1 MESEIEGRAGVRRV
15 GTLAAAARRPAR
27 PRARAGSRAGS
38 AATRHDGRTALLFLA
53 PALLGFGVFYIY
65 PAIRGAYYSTTDYNL
80 LSAPHSVGTANYTAL
95 LHDPLFWN
103 ALKVTGYYVLL
114 NIVSQ
119 TVLAIALA
127 ALMFRLTRSV
137 AIRAMLLVPWLV
149 PNVTVGLLFLWLFDA
164 DLGLVNHV
172 MSGLGMSTHGWFS
185 STTWA
190 MPTIALTNT
199 WAYTGYTALLLYAG
213 MLQIPGQIYEAALL
227 DGAGEFRM
235 FFRLTLPLMRPVLA
249 LVLVVS
255 VIGSFQIF
263 DTVAITPTHGGPVN
277 VTRVIYYYIYELA
290 FTHFRMGYASAV
302 AMTLVLVLGTL
313 TLLQMR
319 LLRASRSDL
328 A

>member
-1 MESEIEGRAGVRRV
+1 MGTTSVDAAGSGPAVATAADRPRHRERERRR
-15 GTLAAAARRPAR
+15 AAA
-27 PRARAGSRAGS
+27 PRG
-38 AATRHDGRTALLFLA
+38 DGRIALLFLA
-53 PALLGFGVFYIY
+53 PALLGFAVFYVY

-80 LSAPHSVGTANYTAL
+80 LSPPRGVGVANYTAL
-95 LHDPLFWN
+95 VHDPLFWN
-103 ALKVTGYYVLL
+103 ALKVTGYYVVL

-119 TVLAIALA
+119 TVLALVLA

-137 AIRAMLLVPWLV
+137 VVRAMLLVPWLV

-164 DLGLVNHV
+164 DLGLVNHL
-172 MSGLGMSTHGWFS
+172 MSAAGLGTHGWFS

-213 MLQIPGQIYEAALL
+213 MLQIPGQVYEAAML
-227 DGAGEFRM
+227 DGASELRM

-255 VIGSFQIF
+255 VIGSFQMF

-277 VTRVIYYYIYELA
+277 ATRVIYYYIYELA
-290 FTHFRMGYASAV
+290 FTHFRMGYASAA
-302 AMTLVLVLGTL
+302 AMSLVLILGAL

>member
-1 MESEIEGRAGVRRV
+1 MAGGASQTRERAD
-15 GTLAAAARRPAR
+15 TARE
-27 PRARAGSRAGS
+27 ARADAP
-38 AATRHDGRTALLFLA
+38 GRTGRKPRHGPRRRGDGPVALLFLA
-53 PALLGFGVFYIY
+53 PVLIGFAVFYVY
-65 PAIRGAYYSTTDYNL
+65 PAIRGAYFSTTDYNL
-80 LSAPHSVGTANYTAL
+80 LSSPHGVGAANYSRL

-103 ALKVTGYYVLL
+103 SLKVSAYYVVL
-114 NIVSQ
+114 NVGGQ
-119 TVLAIALA
+119 TVLAVVLA
-127 ALMFRLTRSV
+127 GLMFRLTRSV
-137 AIRAMLLVPWLV
+137 AIRVMLLLPWLV

-172 MSGLGMSTHGWFS
+172 LGSVGMSTHGWFT

-213 MLQIPGQIYEAALL
+213 MLQIPDPIYEAALL
-227 DGAGEFRM
+227 DGAGEIRM
-235 FFRLTLPLMRPVLA
+235 FFRLTLPLIRPVLA

-263 DTVAITPTHGGPVN
+263 DTVAITPSPGGPVN
-277 VTRVIYYYIYELA
+277 STRVIYYYIYELA
-290 FTHFRMGYASAV
+290 FKHFEMGYASAV
-302 AMTLVLVLGTL
+302 AMTLVLILGVLTMV
-313 TLLQMR
+313 QMR

>member
-1 MESEIEGRAGVRRV
+1 MSGTSVDAAGTGPAARTVRR
-15 GTLAAAARRPAR
+15 AARPGTGTGAR
-27 PRARAGSRAGS
+27 GS
-38 AATRHDGRTALLFLA
+38 AATRGDGRMALVFLA
-53 PALLGFGVFYIY
+53 PALLGFAVFYVY

-80 LSAPHSVGTANYTAL
+80 LTPPNSVGAANYTRL

-119 TVLAIALA
+119 TVLALLLA

-213 MLQIPGQIYEAALL
+213 MLQIPGSVYEAALL

-277 VTRVIYYYIYELA
+277 VTRVVYYYIYQLA
-290 FTHFRMGYASAV
+290 FTHFQMGYASAV
-302 AMTLVLVLGTL
+302 AMSLVLILGAL

>member
-1 MESEIEGRAGVRRV
+1 MLFRSSVAVGVRAGR
-15 GTLAAAARRPAR
+15 AARRGSPIAR
-27 PRARAGSRAGS
+27 G
-38 AATRHDGRTALLFLA
+38 DGRIALLFLA
-53 PALLGFGVFYIY
+53 PAVLGFAVFYVY

-80 LSAPHSVGTANYTAL
+80 LSAPRGVGAANYSAL

-103 ALKVTGYYVLL
+103 ALKVTAYYVVL

-119 TVLAIALA
+119 TVLAVVLA

-137 AIRAMLLVPWLV
+137 VVRAVLLVPWLV

-172 MSGLGMSTHGWFS
+172 MAGLGLPTHGWFS

-227 DGAGEFRM
+227 DGAGELRM

-277 VTRVIYYYIYELA
+277 VTRVIYYYIYQLA

-302 AMTLVLVLGTL
+302 AMTLVLILGTL
-313 TLLQMR
+313 TLVQMR